1 MIKSPTSPAFH
12 GVKLD
17 ATVQK
22 NAETVRLEE
31 RTRIARELH
40 DTLLQTF
47 QSASLYLGAA
57 LHGVPEDLPVRSQLD
72 RTLEIMRQG
81 ITEGRNAI
89 RALRSSG
96 LHASDLILALSQVP
110 GSSEPQSD
118 IDFRVTVTGRPMQ
131 LPPEI
136 QHQVHRIGREALTNA
151 FCHSG
156 ARRVDL
162 AFQFSNNRLTVR
174 IRDNGRGIDP
184 RTLKQGRD
192 GHWGLTT
199 MRERATA
206 IGALLKIVSIAT
218 GGTEIELSI
227 PISLNLEYS
236 LPPCRRSLR
245 VTGDGRSV
253 FTPPA
258 PTLQAGSPPENC
270 LQSVA
275 IYLNRR
281 HEDLPPSGGSTIAE
295 IKACNNHQSSTPRAA
310 KDSIRR
316 NRGRTRTSSL
326 ILGRL

>member
-12 GVKLD
+12 GVMLD
-17 ATVQK
+17 AAVQK

-57 LHGVPEDLPVRSQLD
+57 LHGVPEDLPARSQLD

-89 RALRSSG
+89 RALRSSDVRT
-96 LHASDLILALSQVP
+96 SDLILALSQVP
-110 GSSEPQSD
+110 GTTELQSD
-118 IDFRVTVTGRPMQ
+118 IDFRVTVTGRPIQ

-136 QHQVHRIGREALTNA
+136 QHEVYRIGKEALTNA

-156 ARRVDL
+156 AKCVDL
-162 AFQFSNNRLTVR
+162 TFQFSNNRLTVQ
-174 IRDNGRGIDP
+174 IHDNGCGIDS
-184 RTLKQGRD
+184 RMLKEGRS
-192 GHWGLTT
+192 GHWGLAT
-199 MRERATA
+199 MQERAAT
-206 IGALLKIVSIAT
+206 IGGLLKIVSSAT
-218 GGTEIELSI
+218 RGTEVELSI
-227 PISLNLEYS
+227 PINLNLEYS
-236 LPPCRRSLR
+236 LPLCRRSLR
-245 VTGDGRSV
+245 VTEDGHSA

-258 PTLQAGSPPENC
+258 PTPQAGSPPENC
-270 LQSVA
+270 PQSVA
-275 IYLNRR
+275 MYLNRL
-281 HEDLPPSGGSTIAE
+281 EGLPQRRGSTIAE
-295 IKACNNHQSSTPRAA
+295 IKACNNYQSSTPKAA

-326 ILGRL
+326 MLGTL

>member
-12 GVKLD
+12 SVMLD
-17 ATVQK
+17 AAVQK

-57 LHGVPEDLPVRSQLD
+57 LHGVPEDLPVRLQLD

-96 LHASDLILALSQVP
+96 LHTSDLILALSQVP
-110 GSSEPQSD
+110 RSSELQSD
-118 IDFRVTVTGRPMQ
+118 IDFRVTVTGRPIQ
-131 LPPEI
+131 LAPAI
-136 QHQVHRIGREALTNA
+136 QHEVYRIGKEALTNA

-156 ARRVDL
+156 AKCVDL
-162 AFQFSNNRLTVR
+162 TFQFSNNRLTVR

-199 MRERATA
+199 MRERAAT
-206 IGALLKIVSIAT
+206 IGGLLKIVSIAT

-227 PISLNLEYS
+227 PISLNLDYS
-236 LPPCRRSLR
+236 LPLCRRSLR
-245 VTGDGRSV
+245 MTGDGRSV

-258 PTLQAGSPPENC
+258 PTPQAGSPPENC
-270 LQSVA
+270 PQSVA

-281 HEDLPPSGGSTIAE
+281 EDLPPSGGSTIAE
-295 IKACNNHQSSTPRAA
+295 IKACNNHQSSTPRAT
-310 KDSIRR
+310 KDSISR

-326 ILGRL
+326 MLGTR